1 MRKILFASLVIGF
14 VMLQVLI
21 FYRGI
26 YIPPPVK
33 MYELENITLVKPA
46 AAEFADVFEK
56 KAGGVVV
63 LDLSHENN
71 FLPSELNALYSR
83 IISRNCTIEYLR
95 EAEKLSAALENASAF
110 VVIAPEKAFSSEET
124 SLVEKFLNRNRTL
137 LLIADPGRTSEM
149 NSLSLKFG
157 IIFEDDYLY
166 NLKENDGNFQYI
178 FLKNFKQSSVTEN
191 LSKIAFYAAGSIT
204 SPKGG
209 IILTDENTLS
219 SKKEGKEFAAAVLLD
234 DKRIL
239 ALSDFTVLTSPY
251 NSVLDNPKFI
261 SNIADYLTTF
271 HWAGS

>member
-71 FLPSELNALYSR
+71 FSPSELNALYSR

-271 HWAGS
+271 H